1 MGELNTGER
10 YLVAFEIGSS
20 KIRGAIGTVDNSGVV
35 DVIAVE
41 EEKLIDKVRYG
52 CIQNV
57 EVANALQRVIE
68 RLQAYPRIDPRSII
82 GVYVSLGGRT
92 LKSTAVDVSVDLQGE
107 TEITDP
113 IINDLC
119 VKAAGTISSDFDV
132 VDVVPVRFTVD
143 NKSQNNPIGSYGQH
157 VGARMTVLSCAPQ
170 LKRMLRRVITE
181 RLGLTING
189 YITRPLAE
197 AAMVLTDDERR
208 LGCMLVDFGAET
220 TTTVIYR
227 NGAPIYVATIPI
239 GSRNITI
246 DLTVLN
252 YIEER
257 AEEIKKVSG
266 NALAQDNT
274 RSRNTIDGI
283 DYTDVNN
290 YVHARADEIA
300 ANIIA
305 QLGYAE
311 VRDTELPGGIIIVGG
326 GSRLRGF
333 NELLADQSKL
343 KVRQGSPTAAVRI
356 SDGTID
362 RTEMVDVISILVAAA
377 QREEQPCLTPPATTT
392 APTYDERDGT
402 YEAMYGNGG
411 EGDDT
416 RTSRIGHLDDDGY
429 DAGNK
434 TPSRRSDD
442 DDDDDDD
449 DDADN
454 NSGNSPKKD
463 QSGKKRSGISSL
475 LGDFRRR
482 LTELMNDNTEFD
494 E

>member
-1 MGELNTGER
+1 
-10 YLVAFEIGSS
+10 
-20 KIRGAIGTVDNSGVV
+20 
-35 DVIAVE
+35 
-41 EEKLIDKVRYG
+41 
-52 CIQNV
+52 
-57 EVANALQRVIE
+57 
-68 RLQAYPRIDPRSII
+68 
-82 GVYVSLGGRT
+82 
-92 LKSTAVDVSVDLQGE
+92 
-107 TEITDP
+107 
-113 IINDLC
+113 
-119 VKAAGTISSDFDV
+119 
-132 VDVVPVRFTVD
+132 
-143 NKSQNNPIGSYGQH
+143 
-157 VGARMTVLSCAPQ
+157 MTVLSCAPQ

-246 DLTVLN
+246 DLTALN